1 MNYKIDSLEG
11 IVEKLVEECS
21 SYVEEEKGP
30 KIQYLQ
36 YLHTQWSLGAADS
49 KFGRVHRVVIVDI
62 YESYNIFG
70 VRQIWRMA
78 TNYVSCINLLRY

>member
-30 KIQYLQ
+30 KSPISKIQYLQ
-36 YLHTQWSLGAADS
+36 YLHTQ
-49 KFGRVHRVVIVDI
+49 
-62 YESYNIFG
+62 
-70 VRQIWRMA
+70 
-78 TNYVSCINLLRY
+78 